1 MATWLYRHGYAL
13 LSWIPCQNNNQKC
26 VTVVRGGALPY
37 LANWVR
43 AAEQGLVF
51 MVLNLKVYY
60 FTISVADLNLQIGR
74 GAVIQPLR

>member
-1 MATWLYRHGYAL
+1 MVTLCCHGFH
-13 LSWIPCQNNNQKC
+13 
-26 VTVVRGGALPY
+26 VRTITKSVSQLFGGGGALPY

>member
-1 MATWLYRHGYAL
+1 MCHSCSG
-13 LSWIPCQNNNQKC
+13 
-26 VTVVRGGALPY
+26 GGALPY

>member
-1 MATWLYRHGYAL
+1 MVTLCCHGFH
-13 LSWIPCQNNNQKC
+13 
-26 VTVVRGGALPY
+26 VRTITKSVSQLFGGALPY